1 MARTFPPA
9 EIESFLTAHED
20 VLDVTVI
27 GVQDEKWGG
36 EAIAAV
42 VVPRGEAGEGMRQ
55 RLIDY
60 AAQGLSPYKVP
71 PRLVSGG
78 RATHHCLRQDPKVQA
93 PCGDRRRHMHA
104 VGLTRSRITH
114 SSSSRGRYARS
125 K

>member
-1 MARTFPPA
+1 M
-9 EIESFLTAHED
+9 
-20 VLDVTVI
+20 TVI

-71 PRLVSGG
+71 RDWYLAAELPTTASGKIQKFKL
-78 RATHHCLRQDPKVQA
+78 RAAIVDGTCTPLA
-93 PCGDRRRHMHA
+93 
-104 VGLTRSRITH
+104 
-114 SSSSRGRYARS
+114 
-125 K
+125 